1 MVMIIRNKKSIGFWL
16 LIISFWLLVNHI
28 PYSIFHLPS
37 SMAAADPNSHRKSKL
52 WQIELNMPEDEED
65 KITKNELRSMIEQIR
80 SINIGIRKDEPE
92 PVVVPDKMPIDEP
105 NEIEIKSKDT
115 EEKQKKQIKSSPT
128 NGIIANQTLQ
138 KIKKLSLNPSDL
150 KNPFEMGETLFLSG
164 YLQEAAIFYQEALIR
179 RSVDDTDSSRAWILF
194 QIGNCLRNYDRPTAI
209 RMYGQLIAE
218 YPNSIWKELAE
229 VRRSL
234 LAWYLKEEPHKLV
247 NEYKR

>member
-1 MVMIIRNKKSIGFWL
+1 MIIRNKKSIGFWL

-37 SMAAADPNSHRKSKL
+37 SMAAVDPNSHRKSKL

-80 SINIGIRKDEPE
+80 SINIGVRKDEPE
-92 PVVVPDKMPIDEP
+92 PVPVVPDKMPIDEP

-115 EEKQKKQIKSSPT
+115 EEKQIKYSPP

-164 YLQEAAIFYQEALIR
+164 YLKEAAIFYQEALIR
-179 RSVDDTDSSRAWILF
+179 RSGDDTDSSRAWILF
-194 QIGNCLRNYDRPTAI
+194 QIGNCLRDDDRPTAI

-234 LAWYLKEEPHKLV
+234 LNWYLKEEPHKLI